1 MTDSIVATLRILL
14 QSLGVTFFGMIII
27 YSAIKLL
34 VKYFP
39 EDNPE
44 DQ

>member
-1 MTDSIVATLRILL
+1 MADNIATTLRILL
-14 QSLGVTFFGMIII
+14 QSLSVTFLGMIVI

-39 EDNPE
+39 EDK
-44 DQ
+44 

>member
-1 MTDSIVATLRILL
+1 MADNIVTTLRILL
-14 QSLGVTFFGMIII
+14 QSLSVTFLGMIVI

-39 EDNPE
+39 EDK
-44 DQ
+44 

>member
-1 MTDSIVATLRILL
+1 MTDTIVTTLRILL
-14 QSLGVTFFGMIII
+14 QSLAVTFFGMIVI

-39 EDNPE
+39 EDK
-44 DQ
+44 

>member
-1 MTDSIVATLRILL
+1 MSDNIVTTLRILL
-14 QSLGVTFFGMIII
+14 QSLAVTFFGMIII

-39 EDNPE
+39 EDKE
-44 DQ
+44 EQ